1 MAASPRGRLDACQ
14 SQLQVG
20 PYVSGVT
27 TAIHNNGYVVMLI
40 GSERPSC
47 ITDEL
52 AKSRIADLERGL
64 REVVEM

>member
-1 MAASPRGRLDACQ
+1 MTDGRKSAGD
-14 SQLQVG
+14 SMPVNHGLQVG

-52 AKSRIADLERGL
+52 ARRSMRTSREDFVRL
-64 REVVEM
+64 